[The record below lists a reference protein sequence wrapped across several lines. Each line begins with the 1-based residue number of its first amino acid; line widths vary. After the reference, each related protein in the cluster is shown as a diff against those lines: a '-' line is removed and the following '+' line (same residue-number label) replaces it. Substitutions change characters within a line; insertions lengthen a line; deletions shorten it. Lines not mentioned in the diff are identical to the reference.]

1 MLVIVLM
8 WTVALVVVPVTSVAP
23 AAAAVPS
30 YSSLP
35 QPRGPF
41 RVLQMNLCLSGYA
54 SCFSQTAYPAVLD
67 EAVEEVGDHRVD
79 ALTLNEVCSTDS
91 AGLARRTGLHLRFS
105 AIVVAGAPLP
115 CVSPGRR
122 GVFGLAVLTRAAI
135 KDTQNHAFA
144 RHDGQEQRRWLC
156 VTTVKAVT
164 VCTAHLG
171 TRGSTAERQANDAEC
186 DELRGV
192 LQRYDRLRATVFGGD
207 INRRESCAPDTMWSL
222 HDTKASQNPGI
233 QHVYGSRSLMQ
244 PRPHVAATTHTDH
257 DFFSAVGT
265 PTESDSSAPSLS

>member
-23 AAAAVPS
+23 TAAAVPS

-135 KDTQNHAFA
+135 K
-144 RHDGQEQRRWLC
+144 
-156 VTTVKAVT
+156 
-164 VCTAHLG
+164 AHLG